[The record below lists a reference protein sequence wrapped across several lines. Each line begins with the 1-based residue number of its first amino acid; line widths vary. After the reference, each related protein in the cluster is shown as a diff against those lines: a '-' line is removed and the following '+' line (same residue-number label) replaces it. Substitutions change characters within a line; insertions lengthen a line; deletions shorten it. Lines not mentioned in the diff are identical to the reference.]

1 MSSAKKEKRREGE
14 RNIKKRREALKFE
27 FFKFP
32 VSKQILPFTYLS
44 IDLSI
49 YLHRNGIKEWDSND
63 NKASYRGRFVV
74 IDEDRDQSVSHD
86 MHSGSAT
93 STIHEPVMLLTR
105 IINWMMRSD
114 RINAM
119 TALSTKNKSILSN
132 MMSNYDRF

>member
-1 MSSAKKEKRREGE
+1 M
-14 RNIKKRREALKFE
+14 
-27 FFKFP
+27 
-32 VSKQILPFTYLS
+32 
-44 IDLSI
+44 
-49 YLHRNGIKEWDSND
+49 
-63 NKASYRGRFVV
+63 V